1 MGSGALD
8 DKGWGQLG
16 PAAPGVPWALPAR
29 PQGHIVKQCVSN
41 VMAAQAWD
49 LGQHT
54 NPKVLPGLLLPSI
67 LTPWL
72 PLSSE
77 SSPVTLT

>member
-1 MGSGALD
+1 M
-8 DKGWGQLG
+8 GQLE
-16 PAAPGVPWALPAR
+16 PAAPGLPWTRPAR
-29 PQGHIVKQCVSN
+29 PQAHTVKECVSN
-41 VMAAQAWD
+41 VTAAQAWD

-54 NPKVLPGLLLPSI
+54 NPKVLPGLLLPPI